1 MFEYTENNHFKFGYN
16 GTEYNARKNKDDTF
30 WSGYGPAT
38 RKVGTFK
45 EECYRVARVIKE
57 KADALSLP
65 VDIMYSG
72 TDLYVA
78 EKPNNVVMRFNNIL
92 STAGGDISADAS
104 MAFSAPES
112 VAILPAWLNQ

>member
-1 MFEYTENNHFKFGYN
+1 
-16 GTEYNARKNKDDTF
+16 
-30 WSGYGPAT
+30 
-38 RKVGTFK
+38 
-45 EECYRVARVIKE
+45 
-57 KADALSLP
+57 
-65 VDIMYSG
+65 MYSG

-78 EKPNNVVMRFNNIL
+78 EKSNNVVMRFNNIL